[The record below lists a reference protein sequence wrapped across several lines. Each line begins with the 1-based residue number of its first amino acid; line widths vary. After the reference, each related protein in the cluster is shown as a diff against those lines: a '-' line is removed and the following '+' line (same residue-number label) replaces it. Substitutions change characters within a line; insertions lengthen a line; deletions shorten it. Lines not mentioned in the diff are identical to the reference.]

1 MPISK
6 VKKERWCDEEW
17 RMKKGGE
24 LEEEEGGRDRRGLL
38 CCILT
43 GDLGHF
49 AHEHICY
56 GASPSFPKQCQPD

>member
-6 VKKERWCDEEW
+6 VKKERWCDDERKQEKGEEEKK
-17 RMKKGGE
+17 KKGK
-24 LEEEEGGRDRRGLL
+24 RGLL

-56 GASPSFPKQCQPD
+56 GASSSFPKQCQPD